1 MKEKKIAE
9 AKEKAE
15 KVEAECQEKK
25 LLPKGSAD
33 EQRAAI
39 SAAKEE

>member
-9 AKEKAE
+9 VKEKAE

-39 SAAKEE
+39 SAAKED